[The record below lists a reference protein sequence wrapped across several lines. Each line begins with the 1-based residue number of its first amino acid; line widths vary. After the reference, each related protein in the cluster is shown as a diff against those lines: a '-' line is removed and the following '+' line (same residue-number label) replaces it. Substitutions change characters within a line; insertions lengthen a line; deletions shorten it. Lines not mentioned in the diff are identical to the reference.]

1 MTQGVRQLPP
11 VDKGDYIFIGAEVY
25 DLPPQEDV
33 PIETPHAEEGSQ
45 EQPLTLEDRV
55 TAVEEK
61 TDGIIEIVGSL
72 V

>member
-1 MTQGVRQLPP
+1 
-11 VDKGDYIFIGAEVY
+11 VY

-72 V
+72 I